1 MDRKSILK
9 LIVILMF
16 TCLAGGLLNLSIL
29 QGAKFRRLSD
39 SNCIR
44 LISQSGSRGNILDRN
59 GQIIVDNKISYDVMI
74 LPQDLNHLDQAIS
87 LISRILGVEAS
98 ELKATFKKNFIS
110 SSVPVTVAANID
122 LKDAISLGEYKI
134 EQPSIIVV
142 PKPLRHYPYGA
153 LACHVLGYVNEI
165 DRWRLTKLEDYGYK
179 TKDIVG
185 FGGVEEKYD
194 YYLRQE
200 EGGLSVE
207 VNHRGKFTRV
217 LGFEPPRNGKDVV
230 LTLDLAIQKIVEENL
245 AGRKGSVVI
254 IDPASGEVLAMA
266 SYPNFNPAVFVNK
279 RSRLISGLFND
290 PDAPLVNRAIGSS
303 YPPASVFKVAVA
315 SAGLELKKI
324 NPGTTFVCQGSTM
337 VGARRFKC
345 WDVHGPEDILQAIAH
360 SCDIFFYKTG
370 LLLGAQNIHDYA
382 LKLGLGRNTGIE
394 LAGETSGFIP
404 TPLWRKINK
413 FQNWYDGDTANL
425 SIGQG
430 ECLASPLQVANM
442 LAVFANRGYLL
453 NPYII
458 KSVGGLDLSARKKRA
473 AVVPFK
479 KSTFE
484 IVAKGLARVV
494 SDAAEG
500 TGNVLST
507 LPVKVAGKTGTA
519 QVSRGATHAWFA
531 GFFPLDKPKFAI
543 CVFLENGGP
552 GHAATVVAKQIIEA
566 MNNQGMITKD

>member
-1 MDRKSILK
+1 MERKNILN
-9 LIVILMF
+9 LIVIFMF
-16 TCLAGGLLNLSIL
+16 VCLIAWLLNLGIL

-44 LISQSGSRGNILDRN
+44 LISQFGSRGNILDRN
-59 GQIIVDNKISYDVMI
+59 GEIIVDNKISYDVMI
-74 LPQDLNHLDQAIS
+74 LPQDLEDIDQVLT
-87 LISRILGVEAS
+87 LISRVIGVEVK
-98 ELKATFKKNFIS
+98 ELKMTFKKNFIS
-110 SSVPVTVAANID
+110 SSVPVTVAANIE

-153 LACHVLGYVNEI
+153 LACHAIGYVNEI

-217 LGFEPPRNGKDVV
+217 LGFAPPRNGKDVV
-230 LTLDLAIQKIVEENL
+230 LTLDLKIQKIVEDNL
-245 AGRKGSVVI
+245 QGRKGNVI
-254 IDPASGEVLAMA
+254 LMDPFSGEILALA
-266 SYPNFNPAVFVNK
+266 SYPNFNPEVFVNK
-279 RSRLISGLFND
+279 RTRLISGLFND
-290 PDAPLVNRAIGSS
+290 PAAPLINRAIGSS
-303 YPPASVFKVAVA
+303 YPPASVFKIVLA

-324 NPGTTFVCQGSTM
+324 NPSTSFVCQGSIM
-337 VGARRFKC
+337 VGSRKFSC
-345 WDVHGPEDILQAIAH
+345 WDVHGAEDIFQAIAH
-360 SCDIFFYKTG
+360 SCDVFFYKTG
-370 LLLGAQNIHDYA
+370 LLCGAQNIHDYA
-382 LKLGLGRNTGIE
+382 LKLGLGRKVGFD

-404 TPLWRKINK
+404 SPLWRKINK
-413 FQNWYDGDTANL
+413 FQNWFDGDTANL

-430 ECLASPLQVANM
+430 DCLVTPLQVTNM

-453 NPYII
+453 SPYIV
-458 KSVGGLDLSARKKRA
+458 KAVGGLDLAAKRKRLIG
-473 AVVPFK
+473 VPFK

-484 IVAKGLARVV
+484 VIAKGLAKAV
-494 SDAAEG
+494 SDAKG
-500 TGNVLST
+500 TGNALSVL
-507 LPVKVAGKTGTA
+507 PIKVAGKTGTA
-519 QVSRGATHAWFA
+519 QVSRGATHAWFV
-531 GFFPLDKPKFAI
+531 GFFPLDKPRYVI

-552 GHAATVVAKQIIEA
+552 GHTASVVAKQIIEA
-566 MNNQGMITKD
+566 MNNQGLI

>member
-1 MDRKSILK
+1 MERKTILK
-9 LIVILMF
+9 LIITFMF
-16 TCLAGGLLNLSIL
+16 FSLVAGLFNLGIV
-29 QGAKFRRLSD
+29 QGSKFRRLSD

-59 GQIIVDNKISYDVMI
+59 GQIIVDSKISYDVMI
-74 LPQDLNHLDQAIS
+74 VPQDLNNVDQALA
-87 LISRILGVEAS
+87 LISRVLGVEAK
-98 ELKATFKKNFIS
+98 ELRLAFRKNFIS
-110 SSVPVTVAANID
+110 SSVPVTVVANIG
-122 LKDAISLGEYKI
+122 LKDAIALGEYKI

-153 LACHVLGYVNEI
+153 LAAHVLGYVNEI

-207 VNHRGKFTRV
+207 VNHRGKFMRV

-230 LTLDLAIQKIVEENL
+230 LTLDLRIQKIAEEKL
-245 AGRKGSVVI
+245 AGRKGSVI
-254 IDPASGEVLAMA
+254 LMDPYTGEILALA
-266 SYPNFNPAVFVNK
+266 NFPNFNPSIFVNK
-279 RSRLISGLFND
+279 RSKVISGLFND
-290 PDAPLVNRAIGSS
+290 PDAPFMNRAISSS
-303 YPPASVFKVAVA
+303 YPPASVFKMVVAA
-315 SAGLELKKI
+315 AGLELRRI
-324 NPGTTFVCQGSTM
+324 NLSTSFVCQGSMM
-337 VGARRFKC
+337 VGSRRFNC
-345 WDVHGPEDILQAIAH
+345 WDVHGPEDLIQAIAH
-360 SCDIFFYKTG
+360 SCDIFFYRAG

-382 LKLGLGRNTGIE
+382 LKLGLGRNTGFD

-404 TPLWRKINK
+404 SPLWRKINK

-430 ECLASPLQVANM
+430 DCLTTPLQVVNM
-442 LAVFANRGYLL
+442 LAAFANRGYLL
-453 NPYII
+453 TPHIV
-458 KSVGGLDLSARKKRA
+458 KSVGGVDLSAKKKRFTR
-473 AVVPFK
+473 VPFQK
-479 KSTFE
+479 GTFDA
-484 IVAKGLARVV
+484 IDKGLARVV
-494 SDAAEG
+494 SDPKG
-500 TGNVLST
+500 TGNTLSG

-531 GFFPLDKPKFAI
+531 GFFPFDKPKYVI

-552 GHAATVVAKQIIEA
+552 GHASSVIAKQIIEA
-566 MNNQGMITKD
+566 MVSQEIM